1 MIICSVIVKHIFYK
15 IGIFRPQQYCSQ
27 EICSGLH
34 YDEDIYEELNDD
46 RKTLIHPYTII
57 IWTHTYIYL
66 MLTILMVLLMIA
78 VRIGK
83 SRLALKKPARVGI
96 SAPIN
101 LDKMGLNLTLMIIIC
116 IAIPLRVYL
125 NK

>member
-1 MIICSVIVKHIFYK
+1 
-15 IGIFRPQQYCSQ
+15 
-27 EICSGLH
+27 
-34 YDEDIYEELNDD
+34 
-46 RKTLIHPYTII
+46 
-57 IWTHTYIYL
+57 
-66 MLTILMVLLMIA
+66 MLTILMVLLMVA

-83 SRLALKKPARVGI
+83 SQLALKKPARVGI
-96 SAPIN
+96 SAPMN